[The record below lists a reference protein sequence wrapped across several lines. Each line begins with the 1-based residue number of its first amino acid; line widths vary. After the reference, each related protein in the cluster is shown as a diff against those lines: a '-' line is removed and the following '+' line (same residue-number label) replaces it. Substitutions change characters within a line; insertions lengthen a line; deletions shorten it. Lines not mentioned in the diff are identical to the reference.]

1 MKCNGDSI
9 VRKNNYCETN
19 FNVKCDNNII
29 LGYNYGFYQ
38 NASDQCKKEGSF
50 IKWYPNN
57 FCSQETPLPHP
68 FWTNVRRYNHTF
80 YLKKSENIQD
90 QQLQSCF
97 RLHRKNKTQE
107 KSTKNCSRRFKFF
120 CRFGTNKDDG
130 ETIFIPNISPKTGE
144 PNDTAASVI
153 GGTVS
158 AVLIIALIG
167 VTALFLYKRRK
178 TSKEPHM
185 KTIGDGDRSVN
196 VHAHTKEND
205 SDEQYHEIDINTV
218 DYSLAKPLSS
228 NQKLA
233 NKTEGETNEY
243 TRIVSST
250 FQIHNEANKTHNAIS
265 NLGYNDM
272 KSEDRNNQS
281 NARTIPEFDK
291 TNVSNYA
298 LAKPITDT
306 DELDL
311 YTANTDYDHLNSV
324 TKQEMSD
331 MKVYDHLKN
340 ATESDPTYDH
350 AGVTVREDTKNY
362 EHFNIEK

>member
-1 MKCNGDSI
+1 MKTHLFFFTDYRPQFQKEENGKDCIAVMKCNGDSI

-80 YLKKSENIQD
+80 YLKKS
-90 QQLQSCF
+90 
-97 RLHRKNKTQE
+97 
-107 KSTKNCSRRFKFF
+107 
-120 CRFGTNKDDG
+120 GTNKDDG
-130 ETIFIPNISPKTGE
+130 EAIFIPNISPKTGE
-144 PNDTAASVI
+144 PNDTAAKKGAFITLSGVI

-158 AVLIIALIG
+158 AVLIIVLIG

-185 KTIGDGDRSVN
+185 KTIRDGDRSVN

-205 SDEQYHEIDINTV
+205 SDQQYHEIDINTA

-228 NQKLA
+228 NKKLA
-233 NKTEGETNEY
+233 NKTEGDTNEY
-243 TRIVSST
+243 TRIVSSA
-250 FQIHNEANKTHNAIS
+250 FQIHNEANKTNNAIS
-265 NLGYNDM
+265 NPGYNDM
-272 KSEDRNNQS
+272 NPKDRSNQD
-281 NARTIPEFDK
+281 NTRTHPEVDK
-291 TNVSNYA
+291 TIVSDYS
-298 LAKPITDT
+298 LAKPITNT
-306 DELDL
+306 EELDP
-311 YTANTDYDHLNSV
+311 YTTNTDYDHLNSV
-324 TKQEMSD
+324 KKPEMSD
-331 MKVYDHLKN
+331 VRVYDHLKN
-340 ATESDPTYDH
+340 VTKSDPTYDH
-350 AGVTVREDTKNY
+350 AGVDVREDTENY
-362 EHFNIEK
+362 EHFCVEK